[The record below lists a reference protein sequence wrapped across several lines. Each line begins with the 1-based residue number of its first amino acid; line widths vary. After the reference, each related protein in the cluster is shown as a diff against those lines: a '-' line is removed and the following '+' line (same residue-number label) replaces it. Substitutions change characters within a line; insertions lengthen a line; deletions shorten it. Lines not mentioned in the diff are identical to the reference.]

1 MNLAATEAEAP
12 DQRHPVTLTLDA
24 ASSQAPVARS
34 VAETLGILYGFGLD
48 DVADIKLAVDE
59 ACAQLEKSHGANPSI
74 TMTIEMRR
82 RAMVV
87 SVTAI
92 LPGDASVQEA
102 GFGWHVLRTLT
113 DEASAVPAADDDGG
127 AGGRP
132 WSITF
137 TKSSSA
143 AR

>member
-48 DVADIKLAVDE
+48 EVADIKLAVDE
-59 ACAQLEKSHGANPSI
+59 ACAQLEQTHGDNPEI

-87 SVTAI
+87 SVTAM
-92 LPGDASVQEA
+92 LPRDASVRQE

-113 DEASAVPAADDDGG
+113 DDAAAVPGDSAHGEDGC
-127 AGGRP
+127 P